1 MTRSLQK
8 LPHASFKKLPEFAS
22 ISKQPEKDRP
32 IQTSNRSLFILPQFI
47 GHTFLVHQG
56 KIFTRFKVTPE
67 MVGTKLGE
75 YSFTRKP
82 NIYKKK
88 KKNGTKS

>member
-1 MTRSLQK
+1 MAKFKMTRSLQK
-8 LPHASFKKLPEFAS
+8 LPYCSFKKLA
-22 ISKQPEKDRP
+22 PEKDKP
-32 IQTSNRSLFILPQFI
+32 IQTSSRSLFILPQFI
-47 GHTFLVHQG
+47 GYTFLVHQG
-56 KIFTRFKVTPE
+56 KTFTRFKVTSE